1 MSVRV
6 VAEFPAAPG
15 KLEELIA
22 SLKAALTDKRA
33 FVECEDIESLLDA
46 DRETIVLVEHWR
58 SFEDYDRY
66 IAWRVETGMLDL
78 LISCWQGAAP
88 ASCPANACPPTADP

>member
-15 KLEELIA
+15 KLAELT
-22 SLKAALTDKRA
+22 AALKVALPDTRG
-33 FVECEDIESLLDA
+33 FEGCEEVESLLDA
-46 DRETIVLVEHWR
+46 DRETIVLVERWR

-66 IAWRVETGMLDL
+66 LGWRVETGMLDL
-78 LISCWQGAAP
+78 FDALLAGGRAGFVPRKLVP
-88 ASCPANACPPTADP
+88 AGC

>member
-22 SLKAALTDKRA
+22 ILKAALPDTRA
-33 FVECEDIESLLDA
+33 FGGCEDIESLLDA
-46 DRETIVLVEHWR
+46 GRETIVLVEQWR

-66 IAWRVETGMLDL
+66 LAWRVETGILDL
-78 LISCWQGAAP
+78 FDPLLAGGRAGFVPRKCVP
-88 ASCPANACPPTADP
+88 ADC

>member
-15 KLEELIA
+15 KLAELT
-22 SLKAALTDKRA
+22 AALKGALPDTRA
-33 FVECEDIESLLDA
+33 FEGCEGVESLLDA
-46 DRETIVLVEHWR
+46 QRETILLVESWR

-66 IAWRVETGMLDL
+66 LGWRVETGILDL
-78 LISCWQGAAP
+78 FDALLAGGRAGFLPRKCLS
-88 ASCPANACPPTADP
+88 ADC